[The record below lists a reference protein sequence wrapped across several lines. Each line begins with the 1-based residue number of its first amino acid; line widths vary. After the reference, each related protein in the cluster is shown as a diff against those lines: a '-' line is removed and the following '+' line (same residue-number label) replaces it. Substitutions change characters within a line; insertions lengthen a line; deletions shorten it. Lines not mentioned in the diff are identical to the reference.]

1 MKIKK
6 ILIDKIGSIIKN
18 SKTIL
23 VMIMLYRIQGRRNIN
38 KNTRLKKRSKNEA
51 KIILRIKKL
60 IKKGLEKKHKM
71 KATV

>member
-6 ILIDKIGSIIKN
+6 LLIDKIGSIIQN

-38 KNTRLKKRSKNEA
+38 KNTRLKKGVKMR
-51 KIILRIKKL
+51 LR
-60 IKKGLEKKHKM
+60 
-71 KATV
+71 

>member
-6 ILIDKIGSIIKN
+6 LLIDKIGSIIQN

-51 KIILRIKKL
+51 KVILRIKKL
-60 IKKGLEKKHKM
+60 IKKD
-71 KATV
+71 